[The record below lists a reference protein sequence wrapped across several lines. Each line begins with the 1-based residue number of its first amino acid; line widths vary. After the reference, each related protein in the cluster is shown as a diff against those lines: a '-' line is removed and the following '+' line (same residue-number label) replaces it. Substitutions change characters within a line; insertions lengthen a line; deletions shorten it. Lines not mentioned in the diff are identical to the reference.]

1 MKQMIDPEDD
11 DEEDADNETSIDW
24 PYITIYDED
33 GPDDY
38 WGD

>member
-1 MKQMIDPEDD
+1 MKIDPEDD
-11 DEEDADNETSIDW
+11 EEDEDNELSIDH
-24 PYITIYDED
+24 PLLFIFDED